1 MLSRI
6 ARPPRTPALAASM
19 VVLGAVAVQ
28 WSAALVDPVF
38 AAIGPAATSSWRFL
52 VGAVVLLLV
61 TRPRVRGFTR
71 RQWIAV
77 LALGLSTA
85 VMNQTFFQAIDRI
98 NLGTAV
104 AIEYMGPFFVA
115 ALGKRSW
122 RHFAWVLLALGGVLL
137 LARPSGTVSWTGLF
151 FAGCAAAGWAAY
163 AYASHFAGDATSGF
177 DGLAVAMAIAA
188 LVTFPLFPHSVA
200 ALVDSGLVPR
210 MVLASLLAVVIGF
223 GAEMQALRGLPPSI
237 VSVLLAG
244 NPAVAFAVGY
254 IVLGQPITTADGVGT
269 LCVAAA
275 AAQAPTKTT
284 NDGVYTAAQ
293 ADRGKAV
300 FESKCTTCHES
311 SRFTGDAFFDAFNN
325 KPMKDIWDKIGRAHV

>member
-1 MLSRI
+1 
-6 ARPPRTPALAASM
+6 M

-52 VGAVVLLLV
+52 IGAVVLLLV

-71 RQWIAV
+71 RQWLAV

-104 AIEYMGPFFVA
+104 AIEYMGPFLVA

-137 LARPSGTVSWTGLF
+137 LAHPSGTVSWTGLF

-200 ALVDSGLVPR
+200 PLVDSGLVPR

-254 IVLGQPITTADGVGT
+254 IVLGQPITAADVVGT

-275 AAQAPTKTT
+275 GIAVTRDATKDEASAPPTP
-284 NDGVYTAAQ
+284 A
-293 ADRGKAV
+293 
-300 FESKCTTCHES
+300 S
-311 SRFTGDAFFDAFNN
+311 
-325 KPMKDIWDKIGRAHV
+325 